1 MLLLFLATRY
11 GQRCSLESIALRAHA
26 TLWSLLYHE
35 LTLIIKNAITLL
47 STDKEDNPRT
57 SRARSCDERFLV

>member
-35 LTLIIKNAITLL
+35 LTLIIKKCYHTFIYGQKKTIHGQAEQGHVM
-47 STDKEDNPRT
+47 SD
-57 SRARSCDERFLV
+57 FW